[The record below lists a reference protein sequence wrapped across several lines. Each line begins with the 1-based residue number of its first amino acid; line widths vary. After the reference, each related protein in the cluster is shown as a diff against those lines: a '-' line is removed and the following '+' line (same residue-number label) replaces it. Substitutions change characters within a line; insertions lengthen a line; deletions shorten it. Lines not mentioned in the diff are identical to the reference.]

1 MYNGSS
7 YTFHRDNVT
16 NSYSWSRSRDL
27 CEQAGHDL
35 VSIESYGEWSFLSQ
49 TIQTLETKEYS
60 KLKKDISSRE
70 WRSISD
76 NSTVNASSKG
86 AWPWAPNQPSSTNS
100 ENCTQMYKTLGGS
113 GRCNHI
119 PCDVGLKLAGYVCE
133 RSTECTFREG
143 GLKNLQGLQKDNCKY
158 TSL

>member
-1 MYNGSS
+1 M
-7 YTFHRDNVT
+7 T

-60 KLKKDISSRE
+60 IGLKKDISSRE
-70 WRSISD
+70 WRWISD

-113 GRCNHI
+113 GRYNDI
-119 PCDVGLKLAGYVCE
+119 PCDRGLKLAGYICE
-133 RSTECTFREG
+133 RSPECTVRKG
-143 GLKNLQGLQKDNCKY
+143 GLENSQSLQKNDCKY
-158 TSL
+158 SAL